1 MKIQAEQFLST
12 KEKISTIQ
20 RYIIVHSIL
29 YYVMNKSVI
38 SDKKFDEVAKELVAL
53 KKQEQEAYKQSD
65 YYYCMYDFDGST
77 GFDLYDRLNECDKEY
92 LSFIAQAVLN
102 NRGK

>member
-1 MKIQAEQFLST
+1 MSV

-29 YYVMNKSVI
+29 YYAMNKSVI

-92 LSFIAQAVLN
+92 LSFIAQAVLIT
-102 NRGK
+102 RGK